1 MFLNSLVQ
9 GVLQNSENLHHW
21 FHVEDVVS
29 ENITI
34 GWKIEVSTIDDIPN
48 GHVCAHSGGDE
59 LRQSAHTGIRVG
71 VSETVDKMFCC
82 ILLNWLQIFYFVLV
96 DKVPNYCIIEM
107 KVSQNF
113 SL

>member
-1 MFLNSLVQ
+1 MLLNSLVQ
-9 GVLQNSENLHHW
+9 GILQNPENLHHW
-21 FHVEDVVS
+21 LHVEDVVS

-59 LRQSAHTGIRVG
+59 LRQSAHAGISVRV
-71 VSETVDKMFCC
+71 SKTVDKVLSC
-82 ILLNWLQIFYFVLV
+82 ILLNWLQIFSFVLV
-96 DKVPNYCIIEM
+96 DEVPKYCIIEM